1 MTTTTVVVQ
10 SSSTVATLVTQTNT
24 IIAGGLIGPRG
35 PASAINE
42 SSDVDASNLK
52 DGSTLVYNTAAGK
65 WQASTL
71 LEKQVINAGF
81 F

>member
-10 SSSTVATLVTQTNT
+10 SSSAVATLVTQTNT
-24 IIAGGLIGPRG
+24 VIAGGIVGPRG
-35 PASAINE
+35 PAAAISE
-42 SSDVDASNLK
+42 SGDVDTSNLQ
-52 DGSTLVYNTAAGK
+52 DGSTLVYDTSAGK
-65 WQASTL
+65 WQATNL

>member
-1 MTTTTVVVQ
+1 MTTETVVVEST
-10 SSSTVATLVTQTNT
+10 SSVVTRVSETST
-24 IIAGGLIGPRG
+24 IIAGGIMGPPG
-35 PASAINE
+35 LSKSFSE
-42 SSDVDASNLK
+42 SSEVDLTNLQ
-52 DGSTLVYNTAAGK
+52 DGSTLIYSTSSGK

>member
-10 SSSTVATLVTQTNT
+10 SSSAVATLVTQTNT
-24 IIAGGLIGPRG
+24 IIAGGIVGPRG
-35 PASAINE
+35 PAAAISE
-42 SSDVDASNLK
+42 SSDVDASNLQ
-52 DGSTLVYNTAAGK
+52 DGSTLVYDTAAGK
-65 WQASTL
+65 WQATKL